1 MIIIF
6 ISETRAL
13 TMPQNYSQVYF
24 PVLVQVLI
32 AAALAAGLIG
42 ASSLL
47 GKRARSP
54 LKDTPYES
62 GMAPVGS
69 ARERFSVKFY
79 LVGMIF
85 ILFDIEAVFL
95 YPWAVVYRQLKMFAF
110 GEMFVFVALVMIGFF
125 YVYKKGVLDWSGE
138 LPADLAAR
146 RAKK

>member
-1 MIIIF
+1 MP
-6 ISETRAL
+6 ETY
-13 TMPQNYSQVYF
+13 PQIYF
-24 PVLVQVLI
+24 PVLVQVAI
-32 AAALAAGLIG
+32 AALLAAGLIG

-62 GMAPVGS
+62 GMAPVGD
-69 ARERFSVKFY
+69 ARQRFSVKFY

-110 GEMFVFVALVMIGFF
+110 AEMFVFVALVLVGFF
-125 YVYKKGVLDWSGE
+125 YVWKKGALDWSTE
-138 LPADLAAR
+138 KD
-146 RAKK
+146 AK

>member
-1 MIIIF
+1 MP
-6 ISETRAL
+6 ETY
-13 TMPQNYSQVYF
+13 PQTYF
-24 PVLVQVLI
+24 PVLVQVVI
-32 AAALAAGLIG
+32 AIALAAGLIG

-95 YPWAVVYRQLKMFAF
+95 YPWAVVYRELKMFGF
-110 GEMFVFVALVMIGFF
+110 IEMFIFVALVLVGFF
-125 YVYKKGVLDWSGE
+125 YVWKKGALDWSAE
-138 LPADLAAR
+138 
-146 RAKK
+146 KEEK

>member
-1 MIIIF
+1 M
-6 ISETRAL
+6 
-13 TMPQNYSQVYF
+13 
-24 PVLVQVLI
+24 
-32 AAALAAGLIG
+32 ALAAGLIG
-42 ASSLL
+42 VSTLL

-95 YPWAVVYRQLKMFAF
+95 YPWAVVFRQLKMFAF
-110 GEMFVFVALVMIGFF
+110 AEMFVFVALVMIGYF
-125 YVYKKGVLDWSGE
+125 YVWKKGALDWS
-138 LPADLAAR
+138 ADSAD
-146 RAKK
+146 KDIK

>member
-1 MIIIF
+1 
-6 ISETRAL
+6 
-13 TMPQNYSQVYF
+13 MPQTYAESWF

-42 ASSLL
+42 ASALL

-62 GMAPVGS
+62 GMSPVGS

-95 YPWAVVYRQLKMFAF
+95 YPWAVVYRDLKLFAF
-110 GEMFVFVALVMIGFF
+110 AEMFLFVALILIGFF
-125 YVYKKGVLDWSGE
+125 YVWKKGALDWST
-138 LPADLAAR
+138 DKD
-146 RAKK
+146 AK

>member
-1 MIIIF
+1 
-6 ISETRAL
+6 
-13 TMPQNYSQVYF
+13 MPQTYAESWF

-42 ASSLL
+42 ASALL

-95 YPWAVVYRQLKMFAF
+95 YPWAVVYRDLKLFAF
-110 GEMFVFVALVMIGFF
+110 AEMFLFVALILIGFF
-125 YVYKKGVLDWSGE
+125 YVWKKGALDWST
-138 LPADLAAR
+138 DKD
-146 RAKK
+146 AK